1 MPTELTQLEL
11 MEVSLVDAGDDPHA
25 KVSLFKRHPQEG
37 ESMTDETTD
46 DLLNKEDTTEEEECM
61 DDDEEMVEGEDKK
74 PTRKSWKSEAETLAQ
89 YLEEAVAKIAELEAA
104 AVEKAKPKEEMIDVD
119 GEMVAK
125 SAVPAPVL
133 KKLEELEKAK
143 EAEELRKRAD
153 EVLPN
158 FKGTPDQR
166 GKLLKSVGE
175 DEDLLEMLRA
185 ADALFASLFDEV
197 GKTDAKNDL
206 KTPAEKF
213 EDMVKAKQAE
223 TKDSYHKAYAAISKT
238 AEGRA
243 LLKEINKK

>member
-37 ESMTDETTD
+37 ESMTSETTD
-46 DLLNKEDTTEEEECM
+46 DLLNKEDPTKEEEYMDETEEM
-61 DDDEEMVEGEDKK
+61 MEGEDKK
-74 PTRKSWKSEAETLAQ
+74 PTRKSWKTEAETLKQ
-89 YLEEAVAKIAELEAA
+89 KLEEAVAKIADMEAA
-104 AVEKAKPKEEMIDVD
+104 AIEKSKPKEEMIDVD

-125 SAVPAPVL
+125 STVPAPIL

-175 DEDLLEMLRA
+175 DEALLEILRA
-185 ADALFASLFDEV
+185 ADALFAGLFDEV

-206 KTPAEKF
+206 KTPTEKF

-223 TKDSYHKAYAAISKT
+223 TKESYHKAYAAISKT

>member
-1 MPTELTQLEL
+1 MPIELTNLEL
-11 MEVSLVDAGDDPHA
+11 MEVSLVDAGDDPLA
-25 KVSLFKRHPQEG
+25 KIAIYKRSPKEG
-37 ESMTDETTD
+37 ENMQEETKPD
-46 DLLNKEDTTEEEECM
+46 DLENEEVTSETNE
-61 DDDEEMVEGEDKK
+61 K
-74 PTRKSWKSEAETLAQ
+74 PTRKSYKTEAEELKKS
-89 YLEEAVAKIAELEAA
+89 LEEAEAKILELTEKLSAKEAEEL
-104 AVEKAKPKEEMIDVD
+104 EKAKPQEETIEVD

-125 SAVPAPVL
+125 SAIPAPVL

-143 EAEELRKRAD
+143 AAEELRKRAD

-175 DEDLLEMLRA
+175 DEDLLEILRA

-206 KTPAEKF
+206 KTPTEKF
-213 EDMVKAKQAE
+213 EDLVKAKQAE
-223 TKDSYHKAYAAISKT
+223 TKDSYHKAYATVSKT